1 MGEGEVVYDELLDLY
16 REHKEAGGDRASFL
30 KKVASLPGIYVPA
43 FYEPEYHE
51 DGTLAAFKPLC
62 PEAPAKV
69 RRLSCPSWTARI
81 LLTIRWCPLSA

>member
-1 MGEGEVVYDELLDLY
+1 MVYDELLNHY

-30 KKVASLPGIYVPA
+30 KKGASLPGIYVPA

-62 PEAPAKV
+62 PEAPAKGTSPCHV
-69 RRLSCPSWTARI
+69 RLGPRGF